1 MLLVA
6 RRKLLIQLQDTRL
19 HYTERG
25 VHRVGPVRLDIFLCR
40 LPGIEIH
47 AVVML
52 SHVVLLL
59 VVLRLPP
66 DCKLGAREFIYVPI
80 LPIIVL
86 IKHHYYYLIDGH

>member
-6 RRKLLIQLQDTRL
+6 RRKLLIQLQDTWL
-19 HYTERG
+19 HYPERG
-25 VHRVGPVRLDIFLCR
+25 VHRVRPVRLDILLGR

-47 AVVML
+47 AVVVP

-59 VVLRLPP
+59 VILRLPP
-66 DCKLGAREFIYVPI
+66 NCKLGAREFVYVPI

-86 IKHHYYYLIDGH
+86 IEHHYYYLIEGH